1 MPVAQPEPAGFS
13 SVTPIL
19 RHTIPAPDIA
29 QTCPGT
35 WPTDMWRNPCLAFNT
50 ETSTKEEVNIDIL
63 KNLFIICYKKLVN
76 EVGKK
81 LKLTKR

>member
-35 WPTDMWRNPCLAFNT
+35 
-50 ETSTKEEVNIDIL
+50 
-63 KNLFIICYKKLVN
+63 
-76 EVGKK
+76 
-81 LKLTKR
+81 